1 MHCFMLETPS
11 SNIQPWCNT
20 MKLLQKQKQRI
31 MCVTDTS
38 GAVQESKLKTESK
51 ATSYKLP
58 KLPKA
63 AIYQKGFFKGF

>member
-1 MHCFMLETPS
+1 
-11 SNIQPWCNT
+11 

-63 AIYQKGFFKGF
+63 AIYQKGFFEGF